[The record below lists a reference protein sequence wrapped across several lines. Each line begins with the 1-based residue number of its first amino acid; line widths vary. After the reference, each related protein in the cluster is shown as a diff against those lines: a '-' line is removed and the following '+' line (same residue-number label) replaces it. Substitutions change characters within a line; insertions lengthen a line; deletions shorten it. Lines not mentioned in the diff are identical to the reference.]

1 MMQENTEKNIKLRD
15 DNLDMA
21 SKIESL
27 YEQFEKRKEHQTK
40 MEQQIELERQLA
52 QAQIEKAQLELKAEQ
67 ELWAQERN
75 TLHEKCQ
82 KSEDNCAQLQQT
94 IKTLQDNLELYSGK
108 YQEFKSSISK
118 SNQVFDD
125 CKSEMAKMTK
135 QIITLEKEVK
145 MWRHRSQKNAQ
156 SVIELST
163 IKQAQDTKLEA
174 TDKKLEQMQKLCRQL
189 QVDRSAY
196 LKLLKSNGI
205 EPTSQTCLEEP
216 NIITPSSQQ
225 QLTKKEKHLE
235 QLKDNLKELQN
246 KLTDMQHQAALET
259 LEKLP
264 TQIDECPES
273 NLVENT
279 ALNSATTTTEESS

>member
-1 MMQENTEKNIKLRD
+1 
-15 DNLDMA
+15 MA

-67 ELWAQERN
+67 ELWTQERN
-75 TLHEKCQ
+75 ELHEKCQ
-82 KSEDNCAQLQQT
+82 KSEENCAQLQQT

-145 MWRHRSQKNAQ
+145 TWRHRSQKNAQ
-156 SVIELST
+156 SVIELSA
-163 IKQAQDTKLEA
+163 IKETQDAKLEA
-174 TDKKLEQMQKLCRQL
+174 ADKKLEQMQKLCRQL

-196 LKLLKSNGI
+196 LKLLKANSI
-205 EPTSQTCLEEP
+205 EPTSQTCLDEQ
-216 NIITPSSQQ
+216 NIITQSNQQ

-235 QLKDNLKELQN
+235 QLKDNLKVLQN

-273 NLVENT
+273 NTVENT
-279 ALNSATTTTEESS
+279 ALEDNSTEETS